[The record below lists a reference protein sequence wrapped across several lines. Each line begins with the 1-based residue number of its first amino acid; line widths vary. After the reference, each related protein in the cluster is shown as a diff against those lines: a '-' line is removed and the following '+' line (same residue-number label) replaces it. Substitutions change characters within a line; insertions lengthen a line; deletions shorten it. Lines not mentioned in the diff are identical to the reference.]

1 MPRRQK
7 RSRDY
12 VSSNTESES
21 DVSQEESVSSED
33 SIVEMEVSPKKKSG
47 SKKGGRSSK
56 DRSHSRDTTG
66 SSNNRRHRSRR
77 GRKSR
82 KVEREHI
89 ISDNSGDE
97 ETTTAAAAPAAPVAA
112 AAVAAAPLA
121 APVAAAP
128 VAAAPAVPTAA
139 AAAAAAINP
148 HVQGFG
154 VNAGMAVP
162 SAGATDAASQLMEDT
177 FMGSG
182 INLDPTAIQDL
193 SSAGSA
199 ERLKRTDMFQLG
211 GGYFFRLGPVNF
223 YAQGGTYDALGFG
236 KLLPAKGG
244 KEAKPSVINIPI
256 RATKNLLDGL
266 TVLRKTFETGRQ
278 ALTPQQ
284 IETMADNA
292 APGSEIDLE
301 TLLQYQAPKQGF
313 RIDASYVIAGETV
326 PLPKDKGSFE
336 AITFCRLPKAT
347 GNNGKGTGKY
357 SLSFPL
363 RFLPILQT
371 LVEYSMGQWAKE

>member
-128 VAAAPAVPTAA
+128 VAAAPAVPA

>member
-33 SIVEMEVSPKKKSG
+33 SVVEMEVEPKKKSG

-66 SSNNRRHRSRR
+66 SSSNRRHRSRR

-128 VAAAPAVPTAA
+128 VAAAPAVPA

>member
-128 VAAAPAVPTAA
+128 VAAAPAVPT

>member
-112 AAVAAAPLA
+112 AAVAAAPIA

-128 VAAAPAVPTAA
+128 VAAAPAVPA

>member
-97 ETTTAAAAPAAPVAA
+97 ETTTAAAAPATPVAA
-112 AAVAAAPLA
+112 AAVAAVPLA

-128 VAAAPAVPTAA
+128 VAAAPAVPA